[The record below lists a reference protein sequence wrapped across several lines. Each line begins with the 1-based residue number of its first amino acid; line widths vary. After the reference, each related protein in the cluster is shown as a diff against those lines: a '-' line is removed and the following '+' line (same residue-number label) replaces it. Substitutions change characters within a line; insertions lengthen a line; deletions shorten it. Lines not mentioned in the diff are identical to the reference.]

1 MRRYLPGRSP
11 AELFRKRIE
20 KKLRGP
26 VPPSPRTPAQQF
38 LRDLPVLHQRKGVA
52 AHTGGLNPTIG
63 QVIIDQVEQF
73 DRPAVVETGSG
84 ASTVLFLMLGCGQ
97 VTSINPDP
105 DIASRIEEDA
115 RARGLDTTPLRCIQ
129 GRSEIE
135 LPRLRD
141 EGQRFDLGLI
151 DGNHGW
157 PAVFVDFCYIN
168 AMLNEGGILF
178 IDDIQLYSCDE
189 LVHLLDAQP
198 EYERV
203 SLVGKLATFRKRT
216 PGAFLP
222 DWVDQP
228 HIVEHT
234 HPRFRS
240 KRGGPGGPG

>member
-63 QVIIDQVEQF
+63 QV
-73 DRPAVVETGSG
+73 
-84 ASTVLFLMLGCGQ
+84 
-97 VTSINPDP
+97 TSVNPDP

-198 EYERV
+198 EYEQV